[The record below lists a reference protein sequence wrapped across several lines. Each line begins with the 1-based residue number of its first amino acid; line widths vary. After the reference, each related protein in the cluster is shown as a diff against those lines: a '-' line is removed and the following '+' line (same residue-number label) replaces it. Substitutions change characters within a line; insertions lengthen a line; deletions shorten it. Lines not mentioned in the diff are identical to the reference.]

1 MEDKIA
7 KLETTVKATVDELSK
22 LRGQIAAYSDAITG
36 MRRDIK
42 CLIKHAQNGTER
54 DDKAECM
61 IMAWN
66 EALQIIN
73 RQAPRRAEDGN
84 IYK

>member
-1 MEDKIA
+1 MEDKIK
-7 KLETTVKATVDELSK
+7 KLETTVKATIDEISK

-42 CLIKHAQNGTER
+42 CLIKHAQNATER
-54 DDKAECM
+54 NDKAEGM
-61 IMAWN
+61 ILAWY
-66 EALQIIN
+66 EALEIIN